1 MYLDNQMQD
10 IFQIAKEVA
19 ITSILLARNKNKTIV
34 HIAYGRIKGKHKET
48 KKNVINNIT
57 KVKPNIR

>member
-1 MYLDNQMQD
+1 MQN

-19 ITSILLARNKNKTIV
+19 ITSILLTRNKSKTIV
-34 HIAYGRIKGKHKET
+34 HTAYGRIKGKHKKT